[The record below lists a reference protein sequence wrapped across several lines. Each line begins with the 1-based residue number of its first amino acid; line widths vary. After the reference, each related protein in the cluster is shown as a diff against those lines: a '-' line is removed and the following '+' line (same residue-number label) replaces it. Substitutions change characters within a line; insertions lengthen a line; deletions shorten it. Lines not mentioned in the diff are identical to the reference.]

1 MFSSYGGMKMYET
14 KANIDG
20 MMCSMCTSHVNDCIR
35 QNFSVKSVKA
45 TLRNNGETTILS
57 ETPIDEEKLR
67 EALGKLGYRLT
78 GFSQKEAEAKK
89 GLFGF
94 LKK

>member
-1 MFSSYGGMKMYET
+1 MYET

-35 QNFSVKSVKA
+35 QNFTVRSVKA
-45 TLRNNGETTILS
+45 TLKNDGETVIVS
-57 ETPIDEEKLR
+57 ASPIDEEKLKA
-67 EALGKLGYRLT
+67 ALGKLGYRLT
-78 GFSQKEAEAKK
+78 GFSVKEVEEKK
-89 GLFGF
+89 GFFSF

>member
-1 MFSSYGGMKMYET
+1 MYET

-35 QNFSVKSVKA
+35 NSFNVKSVKA
-45 TLRNNGETTILS
+45 TLKNNGETTIIS
-57 ETPIDEEKLR
+57 SNPIDEEKLG
-67 EALGKLGYRLT
+67 EALGKLGYKLT
-78 GFSQKEAEAKK
+78 GFSSSIKEEKK

>member
-1 MFSSYGGMKMYET
+1 MYET

-20 MMCSMCTSHVNDCIR
+20 MMCSMCLSHVNDCIR
-35 QNFSVKSVKA
+35 NSFKVKSVKA
-45 TLRNNGETTILS
+45 TLKNNGETTILS
-57 ETPIDEEKLR
+57 EEPIDKEKLK

-78 GFSQKEAEAKK
+78 SFSSHQAEEKK
-89 GLFGF
+89 GLFSF

>member
-1 MFSSYGGMKMYET
+1 MYET

-35 QNFSVKSVKA
+35 HNFNVRSVKA
-45 TLRNNGETTILS
+45 TLKNNGETTILS
-57 ETPIDEEKLR
+57 SSPIDKEKLG

-78 GFSQKEAEAKK
+78 GFEMKETEEKKK

-94 LKK
+94 LRK

>member
-1 MFSSYGGMKMYET
+1 MYET

-35 QNFSVKSVKA
+35 NSFKVKSVKA
-45 TLRNNGETTILS
+45 TLKNNGETTILS
-57 ETPIDEEKLR
+57 EEPVDEEKLK
-67 EALGKLGYRLT
+67 EALSKLGYRLT
-78 GFSQKEAEAKK
+78 GFSSHVAEEKK
-89 GLFGF
+89 GFFSF

>member
-1 MFSSYGGMKMYET
+1 MYET

-35 QNFSVKSVKA
+35 NSFKVKSVNA
-45 TLRNNGETTILS
+45 TLKNNGETTILS
-57 ETPIDEEKLR
+57 EEPVDEEKLK
-67 EALGKLGYRLT
+67 EALSKLGYRLT
-78 GFSQKEAEAKK
+78 GFSSHVAEEKK
-89 GLFGF
+89 GFFSF

>member
-1 MFSSYGGMKMYET
+1 MYET

-35 QNFSVKSVKA
+35 QNFTVRSVKA
-45 TLRNNGETTILS
+45 TLKNNGETVIVS
-57 ETPIDEEKLR
+57 ASPIDEEKLK
-67 EALGKLGYRLT
+67 AAIGKLGYRLT
-78 GFSQKEAEAKK
+78 GFSVKEVEEKK
-89 GLFGF
+89 GFFSF

>member
-1 MFSSYGGMKMYET
+1 MYET

-35 QNFSVKSVKA
+35 QNFAVKSVKA
-45 TLRNNGETTILS
+45 TLKNNGETTIVS
-57 ETPIDEEKLR
+57 ASPIDEEKLK

-78 GFSQKEAEAKK
+78 GFEVKEAEEKK
-89 GLFGF
+89 GLFSF
-94 LKK
+94 LRK

>member
-1 MFSSYGGMKMYET
+1 MYET

-35 QNFSVKSVKA
+35 QNFNVKSVKA
-45 TLRNNGETTILS
+45 TLKNNGETTILS
-57 ETPIDEEKLR
+57 SSPIEEEKLR
-67 EALGKLGYRLT
+67 DALGKLGYRLT
-78 GFSQKEAEAKK
+78 GFETKETEEKKK

-94 LKK
+94 FGK

>member
-1 MFSSYGGMKMYET
+1 MYET

-35 QNFSVKSVKA
+35 SAFKVKSVKA
-45 TLRNNGETTILS
+45 TLKNNGETTIFS
-57 ETPIDEEKLR
+57 EEKIDEKALG
-67 EALGKLGYRLT
+67 EALGKLGYKLT
-78 GFSQKEAEAKK
+78 GFEEKEVENEK
-89 GLFGF
+89 GFFSF

>member
-1 MFSSYGGMKMYET
+1 MYET

-35 QNFSVKSVKA
+35 QNFNVKSVKA
-45 TLRNNGETTILS
+45 TLKNNGETVIVS
-57 ETPIDEEKLR
+57 SSPIDEEKLKA
-67 EALGKLGYRLT
+67 ALGKLGYTLT
-78 GFSQKEAEAKK
+78 GFSVKEVEEKK
-89 GLFGF
+89 GFFSF

>member
-1 MFSSYGGMKMYET
+1 MRMYET

-35 QNFSVKSVKA
+35 QNFTVRSVKA
-45 TLRNNGETTILS
+45 TLKNNGETVIVS
-57 ETPIDEEKLR
+57 ASPIDEEKLKA
-67 EALGKLGYRLT
+67 ALGKLGYRLT
-78 GFSQKEAEAKK
+78 GFSVKEVEEKK
-89 GLFGF
+89 GFFSF

>member
-1 MFSSYGGMKMYET
+1 MYET

-35 QNFSVKSVKA
+35 KNFNVRSVKA
-45 TLRNNGETTILS
+45 TLKNNGETTILS
-57 ETPIDEEKLR
+57 ASPIEEEKLR

-78 GFSQKEAEAKK
+78 GFEMKETEEKKK

-94 LKK
+94 FGK

>member
-1 MFSSYGGMKMYET
+1 MYET
-14 KANIDG
+14 KVNIDG

-35 QNFSVKSVKA
+35 NAFKVKSVKA
-45 TLRNNGETTILS
+45 TLKNGGETTIVS
-57 ETPIDEEKLR
+57 ENPIDEEKLK
-67 EALGKLGYRLT
+67 EELGKLGYRLT
-78 GFSQKEAEAKK
+78 GFLSSVKEEKK

>member
-1 MFSSYGGMKMYET
+1 MYET

-35 QNFSVKSVKA
+35 QNFTVRSVKA
-45 TLRNNGETTILS
+45 TLKNDGETVIVS
-57 ETPIDEEKLR
+57 ASPIDEEKLKA
-67 EALGKLGYRLT
+67 ALGKLGYTLT
-78 GFSQKEAEAKK
+78 GFSVKEVEEKK
-89 GLFGF
+89 GFFSF

>member
-1 MFSSYGGMKMYET
+1 MYET

-20 MMCSMCTSHVNDCIR
+20 MMCAMCTSHVNDCIR
-35 QNFSVKSVKA
+35 AAFKVKSVKA
-45 TLRNNGETTILS
+45 TLKNNGETTILS
-57 ETPIDEEKLR
+57 EEKIDEERLGD
-67 EALGKLGYRLT
+67 ALSKLGYRLT
-78 GFSQKEAEAKK
+78 GFEVKESEHKK

>member
-1 MFSSYGGMKMYET
+1 MYET

-35 QNFSVKSVKA
+35 AAFKVKSVKA
-45 TLRNNGETTILS
+45 TLKNNGETTILS
-57 ETPIDEEKLR
+57 EEKIDEKALG
-67 EALGKLGYRLT
+67 EALAKLGYRLT
-78 GFSQKEAEAKK
+78 GFEEKETESKK
-89 GLFGF
+89 GFFSF

>member
-1 MFSSYGGMKMYET
+1 MYET

-35 QNFSVKSVKA
+35 NTFKVKSVKA
-45 TLRNNGETTILS
+45 TLKNNGETTIVS
-57 ETPIDEEKLR
+57 EDPIDEETLKD
-67 EALGKLGYRLT
+67 ALGKLGYRLT
-78 GFSQKEAEAKK
+78 GFSSTAKEEKK
-89 GLFGF
+89 GLFSF

>member
-1 MFSSYGGMKMYET
+1 MYET

-35 QNFSVKSVKA
+35 AAFKVKSVKA
-45 TLRNNGETTILS
+45 TLKNNGETTILS
-57 ETPIDEEKLR
+57 EEKIDEKALR
-67 EALGKLGYRLT
+67 EALGKLGYKLT
-78 GFSQKEAEAKK
+78 LFEEKEAEPKK

>member
-1 MFSSYGGMKMYET
+1 MFPSYGGMKMYET

-20 MMCSMCTSHVNDCIR
+20 MMCSMCLSHVNDCIR
-35 QNFSVKSVKA
+35 QNFPVKSVKA
-45 TLRNNGETTILS
+45 TLKNNGETTILS
-57 ETPIDEEKLR
+57 ESLIEREKLA

-78 GFSQKEAEAKK
+78 GFTEKEIEGKK

>member
-1 MFSSYGGMKMYET
+1 MYET

-35 QNFSVKSVKA
+35 QNFNVKSVKA
-45 TLRNNGETTILS
+45 TLKNNGETVIVS
-57 ETPIDEEKLR
+57 SSPIDEEKLKT
-67 EALGKLGYRLT
+67 ALGKLGYTLT
-78 GFSQKEAEAKK
+78 VFSVKEVEEKK
-89 GLFGF
+89 GFFSF